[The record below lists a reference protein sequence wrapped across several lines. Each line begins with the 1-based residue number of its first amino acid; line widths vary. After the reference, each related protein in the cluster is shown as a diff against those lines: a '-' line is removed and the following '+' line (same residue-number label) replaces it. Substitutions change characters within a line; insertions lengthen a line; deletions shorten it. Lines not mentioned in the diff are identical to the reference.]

1 MIKHLFRAIS
11 PLAFDSLGMIMFA
24 VLLALHVDV
33 VVAAIVGAVLA
44 CSVAAW
50 EFARHRTIAPL
61 QALSVVIVLVSA
73 GATIVTGDP
82 RFVMVKPTIVYA
94 AIGAA
99 MLRKGW
105 MNRYIAPDVL
115 ARVGDLM
122 TRFGYVWAGLMFATA
137 LANLVIAVTLPARWP
152 LFIGVFPFASKML
165 LFAVQ
170 FSVVHATA
178 KARRSQT
185 TAAAAP

>member
-1 MIKHLFRAIS
+1 MIQHLVRAIS
-11 PLAFDSLGMIMFA
+11 PLVVDALGMIVFA

-33 VVAAIVGAVLA
+33 VVAAIIGAVLA

-73 GATIVTGDP
+73 GATVFTGDP

-105 MNRYIAPDVL
+105 MNRYASPEAL
-115 ARVGDLM
+115 ARIGDLM
-122 TRFGYVWAGLMFATA
+122 IRFGYVWAGLMLATA
-137 LANLVIAVTLPARWP
+137 LANLIVALEFTAWWP
-152 LFIGVFPFASKML
+152 LFIGVFTTVSKL
-165 LFAVQ
+165 TLFAIQ
-170 FSVVHATA
+170 FTATYWIA
-178 KARRSQT
+178 QVRKRRGVF
-185 TAAAAP
+185 AA